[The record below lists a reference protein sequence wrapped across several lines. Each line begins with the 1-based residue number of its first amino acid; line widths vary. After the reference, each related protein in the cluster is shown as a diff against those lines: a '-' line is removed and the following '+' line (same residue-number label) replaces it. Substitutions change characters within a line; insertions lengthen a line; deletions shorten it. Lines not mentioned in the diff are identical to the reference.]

1 MSTELK
7 GLAIIRFWITF
18 QAAFKEKMKKNKKS
32 KQNSIGDFMRFA
44 MWSWGRSSFP
54 GFLFFLRVGTRLL
67 LSKRRKEKK
76 QKSIDGIIPT
86 VIAISPT
93 MRCNYNCTG
102 CYSRDRISNNE
113 LSTRELDSLFS
124 EAEELGVLSIVVTG
138 GEPYLRD
145 DTIELMEKHKRLL
158 FIPITNGS
166 KMTPKLAKRI
176 SESGNIIQLVSIEG
190 FKKHTDNRRKKGSY
204 QIAVR
209 AMKLLREAG
218 VCFGFAAT
226 NTSENSKF
234 LGTDRFI
241 DSMIELGCSLGYLTE
256 YIPCGP
262 HPRKDWALREEE
274 RKSFREKVLAFRRS
288 KFIVLVQFPQDE
300 YGEENRCT
308 AAGISSLHI
317 NSEGGI
323 EPCPFI
329 NISLEN
335 IRKGGLKAACESPFL
350 KSIRER
356 DYLLKREKLACSLF
370 EHYSEL
376 QELAK
381 EKRT

>member
-1 MSTELK
+1 M
-7 GLAIIRFWITF
+7 
-18 QAAFKEKMKKNKKS
+18 EKDTKSRKNR
-32 KQNSIGDFMRFA
+32 IGDFMRFA
-44 MWSWGRSSFP
+44 MWTWGRSSFS
-54 GFLFFLRVGTRLL
+54 GLLFFLRVGVRLL
-67 LSKRRKEKK
+67 LAKRRKEKK
-76 QKSIDGIIPT
+76 QKRINGNIPT

-102 CYSRDRISNNE
+102 CYSRDRISNKE
-113 LSTRELDSLFS
+113 LSKSELSSLFS

-166 KMTPKLAKRI
+166 KMTPRLAKRI
-176 SESGNIIQLVSIEG
+176 AKSGNIIQLVSIEG
-190 FKKHTDNRRKKGSY
+190 FKEHTDNRRKKGSH
-204 QIAVR
+204 QTAVR
-209 AMKLLREAG
+209 AMKLLQEAG
-218 VCFGFAAT
+218 AFFGFAAT
-226 NTSENSKF
+226 NTSENSGT
-234 LGTDRFI
+234 LGTDKFI
-241 DSMIELGCSLGYLTE
+241 DNMIKLGCSLGYFTE
-256 YIPCGP
+256 YIPCGLYP
-262 HPRKDWALREEE
+262 KKDWVLSEKT
-274 RKSFREKVLAFRRS
+274 RKYFRERVLTFRRN
-288 KFIVLVQFPQDE
+288 KPIVLIQFPQDE

-329 NISLEN
+329 NISPEN
-335 IRKGGLKAACESPFL
+335 IREGGLKAACESPFL
-350 KSIRER
+350 KLIRER
-356 DYLLKREKLACSLF
+356 EYLLKREKLACSLF